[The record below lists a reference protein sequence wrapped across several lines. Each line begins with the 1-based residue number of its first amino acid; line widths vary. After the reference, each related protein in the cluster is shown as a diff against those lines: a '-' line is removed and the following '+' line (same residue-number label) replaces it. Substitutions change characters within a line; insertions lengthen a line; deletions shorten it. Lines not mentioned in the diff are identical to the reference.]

1 MEYVQLERG
10 IERFVLD
17 KDRFG
22 DKKCRLV
29 LFGIYFAK
37 EIAALDSGRSSKCCR
52 NKLAD
57 KVKEKCSKEGM
68 RTELGL
74 AVEHLNNH
82 VTLKS
87 CVIEAIEAAMRD

>member
-1 MEYVQLERG
+1 MKYERLERG

-17 KDRFG
+17 EDRFG

-37 EIAALDSGRSSKCCR
+37 QIAALDSECLS
-52 NKLAD
+52 KLAD
-57 KVKEKCSKEGM
+57 KVKEECSSTGM
-68 RTELGL
+68 RRELRL
-74 AVEHLNNH
+74 AVTHLSNH

-87 CVIEAIEAAMRD
+87 CVIEAIKDAMID